1 MTDNKELGCILPS
14 RTALPRQHAGLKLV
28 NSLLRLGFR
37 VIWLSEPFTCLTE
50 PFPKGHTYE
59 AGDFLILSNSD
70 SSEVRSRDHSFV
82 KEMAVRRGALV
93 HALLEDC
100 DPVGYLLTVPKIAVY
115 RGAGTWDCYLW
126 YTECLRSMGFSHDA
140 LSPSEIAAGR
150 LRKYDVHIQP
160 GGDETWQSA
169 ALWPKGRDE
178 IRSFLEDGGNY
189 IGSCGGL
196 DIAGEANGSTLCS
209 PNSGEIKFLN
219 LVSYE
224 CPRNVLREE
233 YPHDEWAR
241 NYWYHIDF
249 DQYSQL
255 VPIALGTP
263 VPLHVRRISPLVF
276 GYEDTII
283 PGPRYS
289 AGPIAKKLRD
299 PMRVI
304 AEFAPELLPLDSP
317 WSIPPDKAT
326 ELFKSAAAISE
337 STLGK
342 GKLVFFA
349 PHPEDPNNP
358 EYFKMVANA
367 IFYLT
372 AKGPAKADSFG
383 DVPVQRTPHST
394 KAFSRTAFEEV
405 ERTLS
410 ETKNVSENLIRSYGP
425 IKKLDSWEYRHVPE
439 WLLKLP
445 GYSLI
450 LMPDLEIKTLE
461 QHIAELV
468 TLVSELRRKVQ
479 LLGSCENSLMHDLNA
494 LVDEISANTPSR
506 LRRAQKGIN
515 RMITELNNL
524 QPIVHEVVELRKQI
538 DHDKSRDLES
548 RRIEN
553 WAELDA
559 KQSELN
565 NRLWR
570 EIVLFL
576 DGKAE
581 TSIFS
586 VWRPDVLGRDS
597 KGILTELSEI
607 RTQVS
612 SAIEICDY
620 ALAIAPPRMETIAPK
635 AN

>member
-1 MTDNKELGCILPS
+1 
-14 RTALPRQHAGLKLV
+14 V
-28 NSLLRLGFR
+28 
-37 VIWLSEPFTCLTE
+37 SEPFTALTDT
-50 PFPKGHTYE
+50 FPKGHMYGQ
-59 AGDFLILSNSD
+59 GDFLILSNSD
-70 SSEVRSRDHSFV
+70 SSEERSRDYSFV
-82 KEMAVRRGALV
+82 KETAGNRGAVV
-93 HALLEDC
+93 HDLLEDC

-126 YTECLRSMGFSHDA
+126 YTECLRSMGFAHDA
-140 LSPSEIAAGR
+140 LSPSEIAAGE

-169 ALWPKGRDE
+169 ALWPQGRDE
-178 IRSFLEDGGNY
+178 IRSFLEEGGNY
-189 IGSCGGL
+189 VGSCGGL
-196 DIAGEANGSTLCS
+196 DVAGDANGSTLCS

-224 CPRNVLREE
+224 CPRNVLRED

-255 VPIALGTP
+255 IPIALGTP
-263 VPLHVRRISPLVF
+263 VPLHVRRISPVAF
-276 GYEDTII
+276 GYEETII

-289 AGPIAKKLRD
+289 AGPIAKKLRE
-299 PMRVI
+299 PMRLI

-317 WSIPPDKAT
+317 WGIPPDNAI

-342 GKLVFFA
+342 GRLVFFA

-358 EYFKMVANA
+358 EYFRMVANA

-372 AKGPAKADSFG
+372 AKGPARATSFG
-383 DVPVQRTPHST
+383 DAVVQRTTHSA
-394 KAFSRTAFEEV
+394 KAFDRTGLEQI
-405 ERTLS
+405 ERTLG
-410 ETKNVSENLIRSYGP
+410 ETKDISDNLIRNYGS
-425 IKKLDSWEYRHVPE
+425 IKKLDSWQYRHVPE

-461 QHIAELV
+461 QHMAELII
-468 TLVSELRRKVQ
+468 LVSELQRKVR
-479 LLGSCENSLMHDLNA
+479 LLGSFENSLIESLNSI
-494 LVDEISANTPSR
+494 VEEIMANTPSR
-506 LRRAQKGIN
+506 LRRVQESMN

-524 QPIVHEVVELRKQI
+524 GPIAHKVVELRERI
-538 DHDKSRDLES
+538 DHDKSRILDS
-548 RRIEN
+548 VRIEN

-565 NRLWR
+565 DRLWR

-581 TSIFS
+581 TSIYS
-586 VWRPDVLGRDS
+586 VWRPDVVGHDS

-607 RTQVS
+607 RTEVS

-620 ALAIAPPRMETIAPK
+620 ALTRALPRMEATAPK